1 MAEPVNFRVIGIGEF
16 GKNAI
21 NKMKDSDLK
30 GVEYSVIDDNSNP
43 NILKANIVTALPVST
58 DMVFVVVN
66 IEEEINMNIFS
77 VVAETT
83 KEMDILTVALMVKST
98 FSYNIDKKIEK
109 LKESAES
116 FMVMSEDE
124 FVNENLLQRIKSI
137 TDLINIQGLIN
148 IEFAEIKQI
157 LKNSGLIQTGFGH
170 VLGEGK
176 ELKAAKSALNSI
188 PDINNA
194 NGVIVNITGNQN
206 MTLYEVS
213 DIVNEISDATKDN
226 SQMII
231 GTLVDEDLQ
240 DEIKVTLIATGLDN
254 EKVI

>member
-1 MAEPVNFRVIGIGEF
+1 MAEPLKIRVVGIGEF

-30 GVEYSVIDDNSNP
+30 GVKYSVIDDNSNP
-43 NILKANIVTALPVST
+43 NILKANIVIALPVST
-58 DMVFVVVN
+58 DMIFVVTN
-66 IEEEINMNIFS
+66 TEEADMN
-77 VVAETT
+77 VASIVTKIT

-98 FSYNIDKKIEK
+98 SSYNIDKKIEK
-109 LKESAES
+109 LKESADS
-116 FMVMSEDE
+116 YMVMSEDE
-124 FVNENLLQRIKSI
+124 FVYENLLQQIKSI

-148 IEFAEIKQI
+148 IEFTEIKQI

-213 DIVNEISDATKDN
+213 DIVNEISNATKDN

>member
-1 MAEPVNFRVIGIGEF
+1 MAEPLNFRVIGIGEF

-43 NILKANIVTALPVST
+43 NILKANIVMALPVST
-58 DMVFVVVN
+58 DMIFVVTN
-66 IEEEINMNIFS
+66 TEEADMN
-77 VVAETT
+77 VASTVTKIT

-98 FSYNIDKKIEK
+98 SSYNIDKKIEK
-109 LKESAES
+109 LKESADS

-226 SQMII
+226 SQIII

>member
-1 MAEPVNFRVIGIGEF
+1 MAEPLNFRVIGIGEF

-21 NKMKDSDLK
+21 NKMKDLDLK

-58 DMVFVVVN
+58 DMIFVVTN
-66 IEEEINMNIFS
+66 TEEADMN
-77 VVAETT
+77 VASIVTKIT

-109 LKESAES
+109 LKESADS
-116 FMVMSEDE
+116 FMVISEDE

-226 SQMII
+226 SQIII